1 MLNVKELV
9 ITDYQHDLVLVNHL
23 SFTLNSGEKIAI
35 IGSEGS
41 GKSTLLNVIKGEIPP
56 FTSIRGDIVRPN
68 VIAHM
73 KQNIRYQHK
82 DSSVEDFLFS
92 ERYFRDHYYDNV
104 VKLSTLFNLNYEEI
118 KSRRIDTFSGG
129 ECVKIALIQCL
140 MIEPDMLLLDEP
152 SNDLDFKTLLFLES
166 FLQETSIPTLFIS
179 HDQRLLENVATGI
192 IHLQHIRKFTAAK
205 TTFLRVS
212 YQTYKEQFFAKHQ
225 SDLMISHK
233 QRGDYQ
239 KKMEKF
245 RQIYQKVEYQQD
257 QAVRDPVTARLL
269 KKKIHSLKSQ
279 QKRYEKEK
287 ENFVE
292 IPEMEEPIDI
302 RFNYEE
308 KSNARRMILD
318 VDWEHIAMPN
328 KHSVG
333 PITLTVKGMDK
344 IVIVGDN
351 GVGKTTLLKYF
362 IGHLLQTGIRVGY
375 LSQNYSDLLSP
386 KETPVGYI
394 MKHSNLESE
403 SKIRQN
409 LGALGLKQ
417 NEMLYPF
424 EKLSEGTKLKVLLM
438 QLTNNAYDFL
448 VLDEP
453 TRNISPINQDELY
466 LLFARF
472 NGAIIAVTHD
482 RSFIEAVFDKI
493 YELDQTGL
501 HEMTLEDH

>member
-9 ITDYQHDLVLVNHL
+9 ITDYQHDLVLVNRL
-23 SFTLNSGEKIAI
+23 SFTLNIGEKIAI

-56 FTSIRGDIVRPN
+56 FTSISGEIVRPN

-73 KQNIRYQHK
+73 KQNIRYQHR
-82 DSSVEDFLFS
+82 DTVVEDFLFS
-92 ERYFRDHYYDNV
+92 KPYFRDHYYDNV
-104 VKLSTLFNLNYEEI
+104 VKLSTLFSLNYEEI
-118 KSRRIDTFSGG
+118 KSRKIDTFSGG
-129 ECVKIALIQCL
+129 ECVKLALIQCL

-166 FLQETSIPTLFIS
+166 FLQETTIPTLFIS

-205 TTFLRVS
+205 TTFLRVN

-225 SDLMISHK
+225 SDLMIARK

-279 QKRYEKEK
+279 QKRYLKEK

-308 KSNARRMILD
+308 KTNAHRTILD
-318 VDWEHIAMPN
+318 VDWDHINIAN
-328 KHSVG
+328 QHEIG
-333 PITLTVKGMDK
+333 PIKLNVKGADK
-344 IVIVGDN
+344 LVIIGDN
-351 GVGKTTLLKYF
+351 GVGKTTLIKQF
-362 IGHLLQTGIRVGY
+362 VKHMQQTGTRVGY
-375 LSQNYSDLLSP
+375 LSQNYSDLLNE

-394 MKHSNLESE
+394 MKNSRLDNE

-409 LGALGLKQ
+409 LGSLGLKQ

-438 QLTNNAYDFL
+438 QLTNNAYDVL

-472 NGAIIAVTHD
+472 NGAILAVTHD

-493 YELDQTGL
+493 YELNQTGL